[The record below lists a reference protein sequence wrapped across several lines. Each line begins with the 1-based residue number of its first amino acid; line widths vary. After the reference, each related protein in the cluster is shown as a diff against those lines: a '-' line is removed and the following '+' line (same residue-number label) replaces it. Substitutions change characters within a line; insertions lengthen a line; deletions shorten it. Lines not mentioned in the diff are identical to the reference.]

1 MVKIAIDAM
10 GGDFGPE
17 PIVKGCI
24 AALKKKSFEPIL
36 VGKKSEILPLLPKR
50 YRDKILIVESDDV
63 ISMSDYATDAVK
75 RKESS
80 IYKAVELVKNGE
92 ADGVVSAGH
101 SGATMTLATIRL
113 GRLKGVSRPALVT
126 LMPTKTGRR
135 SIVLDVGAN
144 VDSKPEHLVEFAVM
158 GGCYAEDLLKI
169 ENPSIGLL
177 ANGEEESKGNDV
189 TKAAYKLLQGY
200 KGFKGNVE
208 GNDIFNGTC
217 DVITCDGFIGNL
229 VLKTS
234 EGVAA
239 TISQL
244 IKDYI
249 RKSPIAITGALLM
262 RRVFKLLKKEIDYA
276 EIGGAPL
283 IGIKGCAIVS
293 HGKSN
298 ARAIENAIY
307 QAIAYVDTG
316 VNEHIISRLEK
327 LRQKEA

>member
-24 AALKKKSFEPIL
+24 QALKRKLFVPIL
-36 VGKKSEILPLLPKR
+36 VGKKDEILPLLPKR
-50 YRDKILIVESDDV
+50 YRAKISIIEADDV
-63 ISMSDYATDAVK
+63 ISMSDLATDAVK
-75 RKESS
+75 RKEST
-80 IYKAVELVKNGE
+80 IFKAIELVRNGE

-101 SGATMTLATIRL
+101 SGATMTLATLRL
-113 GRLKGVSRPALVT
+113 GRLKGVSRPALAT

-135 SIVLDVGAN
+135 SILLDAGAN
-144 VDSKPEHLVEFAVM
+144 VDSKAIHIAEFAIM

-169 ENPSIGLL
+169 QNPSIGIL
-177 ANGEEESKGNDV
+177 ANGEEPSKGNEI
-189 TKAAYKLLQGY
+189 TKEAFKILQGY
-200 KGFKGNVE
+200 NGFKGNVE
-208 GNDIFNGTC
+208 GSDIFNGSC
-217 DVITCDGFIGNL
+217 DVIACDGFIGNL
-229 VLKTS
+229 VLKAS
-234 EGVAA
+234 EGVAS

-249 RKSPIAITGALLM
+249 RKSPVAITGALLM
-262 RRVFKLLKKEIDYA
+262 RKVFKLLKKQIDYA

-298 ARAIENAIY
+298 SKAIENAIY
-307 QAIAYVDTG
+307 QAITYVDTG
-316 VNEHIISRLEK
+316 VNEHIVSRLEVLK
-327 LRQKEA
+327 GKEI

>member
-17 PIVKGCI
+17 PIVNGCI

-36 VGKKSEILPLLPKR
+36 VGKKSEILPMLPKR
-50 YRDKILIVESDDV
+50 YRDKISIIEADDV
-63 ISMSDYATDAVK
+63 ISMSDAATDAIK

-80 IYKAVELVKNGE
+80 IYKAIDLVRNGE

-101 SGATMTLATIRL
+101 SGATMTLATLRL
-113 GRLKGVSRPALVT
+113 GRLKGIARPALIT
-126 LMPTKTGRR
+126 FMPTVKKYR
-135 SIVLDVGAN
+135 SIILDVGAN
-144 VDSKPEHLVEFAVM
+144 VDSKPEHLVQFALMGSCYAQSVM
-158 GGCYAEDLLKI
+158 GI
-169 ENPSIGLL
+169 QNPRVGLL

-189 TKAAYKLLQGY
+189 TKAAYKLL
-200 KGFKGNVE
+200 KDSDGFIGNVE
-208 GNDIFNGTC
+208 GGDLFNGSC

-234 EGVAA
+234 EGVAS
-239 TISQL
+239 TISFF

-262 RRVFKLLKKEIDYA
+262 RKVFKLLKKEIDYA
-276 EIGGAPL
+276 EVGGAPL

-298 ARAIENAIY
+298 AKAMENAIY

-316 VNEHIISRLEK
+316 VNESILEK
-327 LRQKEA
+327 LQEYNQKDN

>member
-1 MVKIAIDAM
+1 MIKIAIDAM
-10 GGDFGPE
+10 GGDFGRE

-50 YRDKILIVESDDV
+50 YRDKISIVEADDV
-63 ISMSDYATDAVK
+63 ISMSDAATEAVK

-80 IYKAVELVKNGE
+80 IYKAVDLVKNGE

-101 SGATMTLATIRL
+101 SGATMTLATLRL
-113 GRLKGVSRPALVT
+113 GRLKGISRPALVT

-144 VDSKPEHLVEFAVM
+144 VDSKPEHLVEFAIM
-158 GGCYAEDLLKI
+158 GGCYAQDLLKI
-169 ENPSIGLL
+169 KNPSIGLL
-177 ANGEEESKGNDV
+177 ANGEEESKGNEV
-189 TKAAYKLLQGY
+189 TKAAFKMLQGY

-208 GNDIFNGTC
+208 GSDIFNGTC
-217 DVITCDGFIGNL
+217 DVITCDGFVGNL
-229 VLKTS
+229 VLKAS
-234 EGVAA
+234 EGVAS
-239 TISQL
+239 TISGL

-249 RKSPIAITGALLM
+249 RKSPVAITGALLM
-262 RRVFKLLKKEIDYA
+262 RKVFKLLKKQIDYA
-276 EIGGAPL
+276 EVGGAPL

-298 ARAIENAIY
+298 ARAMENAIY
-307 QAIAYVDTG
+307 QAISYVDTG
-316 VNEHIISRLEK
+316 VNEHILQKLEEYN
-327 LRQKEA
+327 QKER

>member
-24 AALKKKSFEPIL
+24 QALKKKSFEPIL

-50 YRDKILIVESDDV
+50 YRDKISIVECDDV
-63 ISMSDYATDAVK
+63 ISMSDAATDAVK

-80 IYKAVELVKNGE
+80 IYKAVELVKEGE
-92 ADGVVSAGH
+92 AHGVVSAGH
-101 SGATMTLATIRL
+101 SGATMTLATLRL
-113 GRLKGVSRPALVT
+113 GRLQGVSRPALVT

-135 SIVLDVGAN
+135 SVVLDVGAN

-158 GGCYAEDLLKI
+158 GGCYAEDVLKI

-177 ANGEEESKGNDV
+177 ANGEEDSKGNDV
-189 TKAAYKLLQGY
+189 TKAAFKLLKGY
-200 KGFKGNVE
+200 RGFKGNVE
-208 GNDIFNGTC
+208 GGDIFNGSC
-217 DVITCDGFIGNL
+217 DVITCDGFVGNL

-234 EGVAA
+234 EGVAS
-239 TISQL
+239 TISGL

-249 RKSPIAITGALLM
+249 RKSPVAITGALLM
-262 RRVFKLLKKEIDYA
+262 RKVFKLLKKEIDYA
-276 EIGGAPL
+276 EVGGAPL

-316 VNEHIISRLEK
+316 VNEHIISRLEELK
-327 LRQKEA
+327 QKDI

>member
-1 MVKIAIDAM
+1 MIKIAIDAM

-24 AALKKKSFEPIL
+24 TALKRKLFKPIL

-50 YRDKILIVESDDV
+50 YRDKISIVESSDV
-63 ISMSDYATDAVK
+63 ISMSDAATDAVK

-80 IYKAVELVKNGE
+80 IYMAMELVRNGE

-101 SGATMTLATIRL
+101 SGATMTLATLRL
-113 GRLKGVSRPALVT
+113 GRLKGVARPALVT
-126 LMPTKTGRR
+126 LMPTKTSRR
-135 SIVLDVGAN
+135 SILLDVGAN
-144 VDSKPEHLVEFAVM
+144 VDSKPEHLAQFAVM

-169 ENPSIGLL
+169 KNPSIGIL
-177 ANGEEESKGNDV
+177 ANGEEDSKGSEV
-189 TKAAYKLLQGY
+189 TKATFKLLQGY

-208 GNDIFNGTC
+208 GSDIFNGTC
-217 DVITCDGFIGNL
+217 DVITCDGFVGNL
-229 VLKTS
+229 VLKS
-234 EGVAA
+234 AEGVAS

-249 RKSPIAITGALLM
+249 RKSPVAITGALLM
-262 RRVFKLLKKEIDYA
+262 RKVFKLLKKEIDYA
-276 EIGGAPL
+276 EVGGAPL

-316 VNEHIISRLEK
+316 VNEHIVSRLETLK
-327 LRQKEA
+327 QKES

>member
-17 PIVKGCI
+17 PIVNGCI
-24 AALKKKSFEPIL
+24 KALKKKKFTPIL
-36 VGKKSEILPLLPKR
+36 VGNKSEILPLLPKR
-50 YRDKILIVESDDV
+50 YRDKILIIDCDDV
-63 ISMSDYATDAVK
+63 IAMSDAATDAVK

-80 IYKAVELVKNGE
+80 IYKAVDLVRDGV
-92 ADGVVSAGH
+92 ADGIVSAGH
-101 SGATMTLATIRL
+101 SGATMTLATLRL

-126 LMPTKTGRR
+126 LMPTKTSRR
-135 SIVLDVGAN
+135 SVLLDVGAN
-144 VDSKPEHLVEFAVM
+144 VDSKPEHLAEFAVM
-158 GGCYAEDLLKI
+158 GGCYAEDVLGIK
-169 ENPSIGLL
+169 EPSIGLL
-177 ANGEEESKGNDV
+177 ANGEEDSKGNEV
-189 TKAAYKLLQGY
+189 TKVAFKLLQGY

-208 GNDIFNGTC
+208 GGDIFNGSC
-217 DVITCDGFIGNL
+217 DVITCDGFVGNL

-249 RKSPIAITGALLM
+249 KKSPIRITGALLM
-262 RRVFKLLKKEIDYA
+262 RKVFKLLKKEIDYA

-307 QAIAYVDTG
+307 QAISYVDTG
-316 VNEHIISRLEK
+316 VNTHIVTRLQELK
-327 LRQKEA
+327 QKEI

>member
-1 MVKIAIDAM
+1 MLKIAIDAM

-17 PIVKGCI
+17 PIVKGCVI
-24 AALKKKSFEPIL
+24 ALKKKRFIPIL
-36 VGKKSEILPLLPKR
+36 VGKKSEILPLLPKS
-50 YRDKILIVESDDV
+50 YRDKISIIDTDDV
-63 ISMSDYATDAVK
+63 IAMSDHATDAVK
-75 RKESS
+75 RKEST
-80 IYKAVELVKNGE
+80 IYKAIELVKNGE

-101 SGATMTLATIRL
+101 SGATMTLATLRL

-135 SIVLDVGAN
+135 SIILDVGAN
-144 VDSKPEHLVEFAVM
+144 VDSKPEHLAQFAVM

-177 ANGEEESKGNDV
+177 ANGEEESKGNEV
-189 TKAAYKLLQGY
+189 TKAAFKLLEGY

-208 GNDIFNGTC
+208 GSDIFNGTC
-217 DVITCDGFIGNL
+217 DVITCDGFVGNL

-239 TISQL
+239 TISSL

-249 RKSPIAITGALLM
+249 RKSPISITGALLM
-262 RRVFKLLKKEIDYA
+262 RKVFKLLKKQIDYA

-283 IGIKGCAIVS
+283 IGINGCVIVG

-298 ARAIENAIY
+298 PRAIENAIY
-307 QAIAYVDTG
+307 QAINYVDTG
-316 VNEHIISRLEK
+316 VNEHIVSRLETLK
-327 LRQKEA
+327 AKDS

>member
-24 AALKKKSFEPIL
+24 DALKKKKFIPIL

-50 YRDKILIVESDDV
+50 YRDKISIVECDDV
-63 ISMSDYATDAVK
+63 ISMSDAATDAVK

-80 IYKAVELVKNGE
+80 IYKAVELVRNGE

-101 SGATMTLATIRL
+101 SGATMTLATLRL
-113 GRLKGVSRPALVT
+113 GRLKGIARPALIT
-126 LMPTKTGRR
+126 FMPTKSGTRTV
-135 SIVLDVGAN
+135 VLDVGAN
-144 VDSKPEHLVEFAVM
+144 VDSKAEHLVQFAIM
-158 GGCYAEDLLKI
+158 GGCYAQSVMNVQ
-169 ENPSIGLL
+169 NPRIGLL
-177 ANGEEESKGNDV
+177 ANGEEESKGNEV
-189 TKAAYKLLQGY
+189 TKSAYKLLKGY
-200 KGFKGNVE
+200 KGFIGNVE
-208 GNDIFNGTC
+208 GGDIFNSSC
-217 DVITCDGFIGNL
+217 DVVTCDGFIGNL

-234 EGVAA
+234 EGVAS
-239 TISQL
+239 TISGL
-244 IKDYI
+244 IKEYI

-262 RRVFKLLKKEIDYA
+262 RKVFKLLKKEIDYA

-298 ARAIENAIY
+298 AKAMKNAIF
-307 QAIAYVDTG
+307 QAISYVDTG
-316 VNEHIISRLEK
+316 VNEHILEK
-327 LRQKEA
+327 LEEYKQKDN